1 MSEFFLELFSEEIP
15 SGLQKSLREKILDDF
30 KNLFDKNLIKSK
42 KSFSLSSPNRV
53 VIVFEDLDNLISTKS
68 EEIRGPKTEAPEQA
82 IEGFV
87 RSNKIERKNLYKK
100 KTEKGEFYFYQTE
113 AKSLKTYDFLI
124 EFIPKILANYQ
135 WKKSMKWGEFD
146 LNWGRPLKSI
156 LSIFDKKIVSFN
168 FHHLVSSNSTFID
181 KDLEDKK
188 KNFDN
193 FKDYEKFFE
202 KQGIFIDQNK
212 RLKIINSNFTKI
224 LNKKGL
230 KINDNPKLIDEVVN
244 LVDSP
249 NVLLCNFDKK
259 FLSVPKEILTLT
271 METHQKYFPTF
282 NDKNEITNQFL
293 IVANRKDHKGLIK
306 IGNERVVEARLSDAE
321 FFWNKD
327 KAQNLVKKVSNLKS
341 MNFFKGLGNYF
352 DKVQRMRKLG
362 GMISDEL
369 LISKEKVELSASICK
384 TDLTSELVGE
394 FPELQGLM
402 GGYFSTY
409 QGFDKDISLA
419 LTEQYLPIGLNSR
432 VPKKPFS
439 VALSITD
446 KIDTI
451 VGFFGINEK
460 PTSSK
465 DPLALRRIALGI
477 IRILIEN
484 KKNLKINDLLIYSS
498 SLFQDQGYRLENINL
513 QKELNEFLKDR
524 FKYYLKEKEIRHDII
539 EAIIS
544 SFSLNKISSSYEKAR
559 CLNKI
564 INNQIG
570 LDIIASFKRAS
581 NILEN
586 EMKNNKIEIDNTT
599 DPGIFKSDF
608 EKNLYKKVNEI
619 QKYYSTINND
629 ENYEKSLSILADAKK
644 EVFEFFDNVKVNE
657 ENETLRK
664 NRLELINML
673 CKTFQNFTNF
683 QMLKT
688 SNE

>member
-15 SGLQKSLREKILDDF
+15 AGLQKNLREKILDDF
-30 KNLFDKNLIKSK
+30 KSLFDEKSIKSK
-42 KSFSLSSPNRV
+42 KNFSLSSPNRV
-53 VIVFEDLDNLISTKS
+53 AIVFEGLDKLIQIKA
-68 EEIRGPKTEAPEQA
+68 EEIRGPKVEAPEQA
-82 IEGFV
+82 LEGFI

-135 WKKSMKWGEFD
+135 WKKSMKWGEYD

-212 RLKIINSNFTKI
+212 RLKIINSNFSKI

-293 IVANRKDHKGLIK
+293 IVTNRKDHKGLIK

-524 FKYYLKEKEIRHDII
+524 FKYYLKEKEIRHDIT

-544 SFSLNKISSSYEKAR
+544 SFSLNKIFSSYEKAR

-570 LDIIASFKRAS
+570 LDIISSFKRAS

-629 ENYEKSLSILADAKK
+629 ENYEKSLSILANTKK

-683 QMLKT
+683 QILKT

>member
-53 VIVFEDLDNLISTKS
+53 VIVFEDLDKLISTKS
-68 EEIRGPKTEAPEQA
+68 EEIRGPKIEAPEQA

-113 AKSLKTYDFLI
+113 AQSLKTYDFLI

-135 WKKSMKWGEFD
+135 WKKSMKWGEYD

-188 KNFDN
+188 KNFYN

-212 RLKIINSNFTKI
+212 RLKIINSNFSKI

-293 IVANRKDHKGLIK
+293 IVANQKDHKGLIK

-498 SLFQDQGYRLENINL
+498 SLFQDQGYKLENINL

-524 FKYYLKEKEIRHDII
+524 FKYYLKEKEIRYDIT

-544 SFSLNKISSSYEKAR
+544 SFSLNKIFSSYEKAR

-570 LDIIASFKRAS
+570 LDIISSFKRAS

-629 ENYEKSLSILADAKK
+629 ENYEKSLSILANAKK

-688 SNE
+688 NNE

>member
-53 VIVFEDLDNLISTKS
+53 VIVFEDLDKLISTKS

-113 AKSLKTYDFLI
+113 AQSLKTYDFLI

-135 WKKSMKWGEFD
+135 WKKSMKWGEYD

-188 KNFDN
+188 KNFYN

-212 RLKIINSNFTKI
+212 RLKIINSNFSKI

-524 FKYYLKEKEIRHDII
+524 FKYYLKEKEIRYDIT

-544 SFSLNKISSSYEKAR
+544 SFSLNKIFSSYEKAR

-570 LDIIASFKRAS
+570 LDIISSFKRAS

-629 ENYEKSLSILADAKK
+629 ENYEKSLSILANAKK

>member
-15 SGLQKSLREKILDDF
+15 AGLQKDLREKILNDF
-30 KNLFDKNLIKSK
+30 KDLFNEKLIKSK

-53 VIVFEDLDNLISTKS
+53 VIVFEGLDKIIKIKS
-68 EEIRGPKTEAPEQA
+68 EETRGPKIEAPEQA
-82 IEGFV
+82 LEGFI
-87 RSNKIERKNLYKK
+87 RSNKIEKKDLYKK
-100 KTEKGEFYFYQTE
+100 KTEKGEFYFYKTKS
-113 AKSLKTYDFLI
+113 KSLKTHDLLI
-124 EFIPKILANYQ
+124 DFIPKILESYQ
-135 WKKSMKWGEFD
+135 WKKSMKWGEFE

-156 LSIFDKKIVSFN
+156 LSVFDKKIISFN
-168 FHHLVSSNSTFID
+168 FYHLVSSNSTFID
-181 KDLEDKK
+181 KDLEEKK

-193 FKDYEKFFE
+193 FKNYEKFFE
-202 KQGIFIDQNK
+202 KQGVFINQKK
-212 RLKIINSNFTKI
+212 RLKIIHRNFSKI
-224 LNKKGL
+224 LSKKGL

-249 NVLLCNFDKK
+249 NILICNFDKK
-259 FLSVPKEILTLT
+259 FLSMPKEILTLT

-282 NDKNEITNQFL
+282 NDKNEITNEFL
-293 IVANRKDHKGLIK
+293 IVTNKKDYKGLIK
-306 IGNERVVEARLSDAE
+306 IGNERVVDARLNDAD

-327 KAQNLVKKVSNLKS
+327 KSQNLVKKVSELKS

-362 GMISDEL
+362 GIISDEL

-384 TDLTSELVGE
+384 TDLISELVGE
-394 FPELQGLM
+394 FPELQGVM
-402 GGYFSTY
+402 GGYFSAY

-419 LTEQYLPIGLNSR
+419 LREQYLPIGLNSR

-439 VALSITD
+439 ISLSITD
-446 KIDTI
+446 KIDTL

-465 DPLALRRIALGI
+465 DPFALRRTALGI
-477 IRILIEN
+477 IRTIIEN
-484 KKNLKINDLLIYSS
+484 KKNLKVHDLFSFSS
-498 SLFQDQGYRLENINL
+498 SLYQDQGFNLSNKNL
-513 QKELNEFLKDR
+513 QKELNDFLKDR
-524 FKYYLKEKEIRHDII
+524 FRYYLKEKEIRHDII

-544 SFSLNKISSSYEKAR
+544 SFSLNKLFSSYEKAR

-570 LDIIASFKRAS
+570 IDITSTFKRAS

-608 EKNLYKKVNEI
+608 EKNLFKKVNEI
-619 QKYYSTINND
+619 RKYYSNINND

-673 CKTFQNFTNF
+673 CKTFQNFINF

-688 SNE
+688 INE

>member
-1 MSEFFLELFSEEIP
+1 
-15 SGLQKSLREKILDDF
+15 
-30 KNLFDKNLIKSK
+30 
-42 KSFSLSSPNRV
+42 
-53 VIVFEDLDNLISTKS
+53 
-68 EEIRGPKTEAPEQA
+68 
-82 IEGFV
+82 
-87 RSNKIERKNLYKK
+87 
-100 KTEKGEFYFYQTE
+100 
-113 AKSLKTYDFLI
+113 
-124 EFIPKILANYQ
+124 
-135 WKKSMKWGEFD
+135 
-146 LNWGRPLKSI
+146 
-156 LSIFDKKIVSFN
+156 
-168 FHHLVSSNSTFID
+168 
-181 KDLEDKK
+181 
-188 KNFDN
+188 
-193 FKDYEKFFE
+193 
-202 KQGIFIDQNK
+202 
-212 RLKIINSNFTKI
+212 
-224 LNKKGL
+224 
-230 KINDNPKLIDEVVN
+230 
-244 LVDSP
+244 
-249 NVLLCNFDKK
+249 
-259 FLSVPKEILTLT
+259 

-524 FKYYLKEKEIRHDII
+524 FKYYLKEKEIRYDIT

-544 SFSLNKISSSYEKAR
+544 SFSLNKIFSSYEKAR

-570 LDIIASFKRAS
+570 LDIISSFKRAS

-619 QKYYSTINND
+619 QKYYSTTDND
-629 ENYEKSLSILADAKK
+629 ENYEKSLSILANAKK